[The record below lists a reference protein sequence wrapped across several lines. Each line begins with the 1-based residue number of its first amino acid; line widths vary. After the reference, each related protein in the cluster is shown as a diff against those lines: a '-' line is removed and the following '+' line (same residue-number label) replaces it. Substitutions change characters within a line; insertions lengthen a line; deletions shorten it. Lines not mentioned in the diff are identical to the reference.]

1 MSEVPGPPQVGA
13 MRARYTRRVTPD
25 HVRQRVSVRHLVD
38 DPQRGPRPT
47 DVVGR
52 LLAHDGELLLIID
65 RRSQLHV
72 VDAEQVLAS
81 RVVPP
86 HPRLPP
92 EPDVGTS
99 DAPLHRDAARVLLL
113 DSEDRVLLVS
123 HAPDAQRLV
132 WTAPGG
138 GRHPEED
145 HRAAAQRELREEL
158 GVGITPGPWVWRR
171 RVTFAFRGVWID
183 QNERWYLAHAD
194 GLDATT
200 VPLDDLGAIGARWW
214 TTAELRTTDELLAPE
229 RLPDHLDRL
238 LVDGPPQ
245 EPVDVGR

>member
-1 MSEVPGPPQVGA
+1 MSDAHGAPRLGA
-13 MRARYTRRVTPD
+13 MRPRYVRRVTPE
-25 HVRQRVSVRHLVD
+25 HIRQRVSVRHLVD
-38 DPQRGPRPT
+38 DPQRGPQAT

-52 LLAHDGELLLIID
+52 LLAHDGGLLLILD

-72 VDAEQVLAS
+72 VDANRVVAS

-92 EPDVGTS
+92 EPDVGMP
-99 DAPLHRDAARVLLL
+99 DAPLHREAARVLLL
-113 DSEDRVLLVS
+113 DGDDRVLLVS

-138 GRHPEED
+138 GRHPDED
-145 HRAAAQRELREEL
+145 HRDTARRELREEL
-158 GVGITPGPWVWRR
+158 GIEVAPGPWVWRR

-183 QNERWYLAHAD
+183 QDERWFLAHAD

-214 TTAELRTTDELLAPE
+214 TVAELRTTDAQLAPE
-229 RLPDHLDRL
+229 RLPHHLGQL
-238 LVDGPPQ
+238 LAEGPPP
-245 EPVDVGR
+245 EPLDVGR